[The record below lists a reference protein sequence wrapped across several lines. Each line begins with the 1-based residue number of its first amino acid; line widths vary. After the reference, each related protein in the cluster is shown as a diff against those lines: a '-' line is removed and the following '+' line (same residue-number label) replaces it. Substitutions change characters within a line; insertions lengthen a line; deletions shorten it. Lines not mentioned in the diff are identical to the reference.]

1 MNTLASNLPP
11 PPKFKF
17 SYRSS
22 LDGHEY
28 AVKCNRILYDR
39 MDTQFVLIEYEAT
52 GMVKNTSK
60 VKLEYIDYFDI
71 TMV

>member
-17 SYRSS
+17 TYRDSF
-22 LDGHEY
+22 DGKEY
-28 AVKCNRILYDR
+28 FITCNRITFDATTFL
-39 MDTQFVLIEYEAT
+39 FIEYEAT
-52 GMVKNTSK
+52 GMVKKTT
-60 VKLEYIDYFDI
+60 KLELNQIDYFDI